1 MGRLKHQDRKEGQV
15 RVLCLPYGKEA
26 DWLALPE
33 ARREELLHQDEVLPQ
48 RGALIA
54 VVGEPTV
61 VRAQDARWFDPPA
74 SMRLRTRPL
83 CGFSITAP
91 AGLEAA
97 AHRSAARDGGNA
109 R

>member
-61 VRAQDARWFDPPA
+61 VRAQDGPVVRSSGLDATSD
-74 SMRLRTRPL
+74 
-83 CGFSITAP
+83 AP
-91 AGLEAA
+91 ALWILD
-97 AHRSAARDGGNA
+97 HRASRPGS
-109 R
+109 RSSPVCRS